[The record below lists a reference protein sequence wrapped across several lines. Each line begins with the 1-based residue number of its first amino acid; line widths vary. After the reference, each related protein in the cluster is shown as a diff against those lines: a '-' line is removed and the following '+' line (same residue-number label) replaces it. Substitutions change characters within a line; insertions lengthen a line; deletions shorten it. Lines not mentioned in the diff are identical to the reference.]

1 MLYEKGYKTL
11 IRPTNRKNREVPTM
25 SKRKFGLA
33 LSMLL
38 AAGTILGACGTD
50 KAKDKEG
57 TTGGPKED
65 TFSIAM
71 VTDTGG
77 VDDKS
82 FNQSA
87 WKGIQEYGEENNL
100 EKGDGGF
107 DYLHQKKMLNTCQT

>member
-1 MLYEKGYKTL
+1 
-11 IRPTNRKNREVPTM
+11 M

-33 LSMLL
+33 LSLVL
-38 AAGTILGACGTD
+38 AAGTLLAACGTD
-50 KAKDKEG
+50 KAEDNEG
-57 TTGGPKED
+57 TGSKSGSKED
-65 TFSIAM
+65 NFSIAM
-71 VTDTGG
+71 ITDTGG

-107 DYLHQKKMLNTCQT
+107 DYLNIKRRR